1 MQRSA
6 TPGVFWGEANRLY
19 NEGVYF
25 GAAVAYRQAID
36 FATGD
41 FLEGMYAEWVDT
53 VRETLRGELATALE
67 RLIALE
73 LDRENYTAI
82 PPLAE
87 RLLALDDLHDG
98 AYEALIRSAAARGAR
113 REAFSYFNRYEAALD
128 TYGAGPARKVTE
140 LMNRVRA
147 GDM

>member
-1 MQRSA
+1 
-6 TPGVFWGEANRLY
+6 
-19 NEGVYF
+19 
-25 GAAVAYRQAID
+25 
-36 FATGD
+36 
-41 FLEGMYAEWVDT
+41 MYAEWVDT
-53 VRETLRGELATALE
+53 IRESLRGELATALE

-73 LDRENYTAI
+73 IDREDYAAI

-128 TYGAGPARKVTE
+128 AYGAGPARKITE
-140 LMNRVRA
+140 LMGRVRA
-147 GDM
+147 GELG